1 MKIKFLFF
9 VLFIFQFGQC
19 QQIDTTAVETDE
31 VTNEFLEDSLRG
43 DNLATDVILNGG
55 AVRHFFEKLQ
65 QLEQNKDCKLR
76 IVHIGDSHIQADF
89 FSGKMRS
96 LLQAKFGNAGLGF
109 SFPYNLAKTN
119 GNYFIKYKS
128 SVGFENYRN
137 IYPDTTKPV
146 GLSGIA
152 LYNSAKDYAVEVSVR
167 DTSYAFSTVK
177 MLMPKNQKCFDLAT
191 ASKEI
196 VMESVE
202 PKKMVHTIKS
212 GEALSIIAEKYH
224 TTVTAIKK
232 ANNLKNNNI
241 QAGKKLVIPTHEMEA
256 KKISRT
262 EFIPLELSKDKFSY
276 AYYSTT
282 PLEKIYIIPAEKQSN
297 FALNGLIL
305 EKNNPGIVYNSIGVN
320 GAKASDYN
328 KFSMFFEQLP
338 ALEADLYVIS
348 LGTNESFDK
357 QEASVYFEN
366 LNKMIANIKAQNPAA
381 EILVT
386 TPPPSLLKRKY
397 PNVLV
402 KDYSTLLVEKAA
414 EDGFAVW
421 NLFKGMGGNK
431 KIQQN
436 AAKGLM
442 AKDKVHYSKA
452 GYELQGELFFAALM
466 NTYEQFKL
474 LK

>member
-1 MKIKFLFF
+1 MQIKILIFI
-9 VLFIFQFGQC
+9 LFIFQFGQC
-19 QQIDTTAVETDE
+19 QQIDTTAVDTEE
-31 VTNEFLEDSLRG
+31 VTHEFLEDSLRG
-43 DNLATDVILNGG
+43 DSMATDVVLNGG
-55 AVRHFFEKLQ
+55 AIQHFFEKLQ

-89 FSGKMRS
+89 FSGEMRS
-96 LLQAKFGNAGLGF
+96 LFQEKFGNGGLGF
-109 SFPYNLAKTN
+109 TFPYNLAKTN

-152 LYNSAKDYAVEVSVR
+152 LYNSAKDFAVELSVR
-167 DTSYAFSTVK
+167 DTSYTFSNVK
-177 MLMPKNQKCFDLAT
+177 MLMPHNQKCFDLAT

-202 PKKMVHTIKS
+202 FKKIVHTIKR

-224 TTVTAIKK
+224 VSIAAIKK
-232 ANNLKNNNI
+232 ENHLRSNNI
-241 QAGKKLVIPTHEMEA
+241 QAGKKLIIPTKETET

-262 EFIPLELSKDKFSY
+262 EFIPLELIKGKTSCT
-276 AYYSTT
+276 YYSQE
-282 PLEKIYIIPAEKQSN
+282 PLDKLYIIPAENQSD

-305 EKNNPGIVYNSIGVN
+305 EKNTAGIVYSSIGVN

-328 KFSMFFEQLP
+328 KFSMFFEQIP
-338 ALEADLYVIS
+338 ALEADLFIIS

-357 QEASVYFEN
+357 KETEEYYAQ
-366 LNKMIANIKAQNPAA
+366 LQQMITKIKAENPGAD
-381 EILVT
+381 ILLT
-386 TPPPSLLKRKY
+386 TPPPSLLKRRY
-397 PNVLV
+397 PNALA
-402 KDYSTLLVEKAA
+402 KDYAALLVEKAS
-414 EDGFAVW
+414 EDNFAVW
-421 NLFKGMGGNK
+421 NLYKAMGGNERVS
-431 KIQQN
+431 QN
-436 AAKGLM
+436 SAQGLM

-452 GYELQGELFFAALM
+452 GYEKQGEMFFEALM